1 MLKMRDNFTKGF
13 QVTCLLRIKLNQR
26 HKFLSIYS
34 NLVPGSSSAPVPFSL
49 DNKIRFTPT
58 AMFDTI
64 NTVGFVCKFGGKGL
78 LSDPVADK
86 SFI

>member
-13 QVTCLLRIKLNQR
+13 QVTCLLGIKLNQR

-58 AMFDTI
+58 VMFDTI
-64 NTVGFVCKFGGKGL
+64 NIVGAFVNLGEKDF
-78 LSDPVADK
+78 
-86 SFI
+86 